1 MITFKYFVI
10 ARASYHKVKLTL
22 AKSLDKN
29 IEKIGKGSSLLLTLR
44 TAVWRVMF
52 TLLEAKTIN

>member
-1 MITFKYFVI
+1 MKIFM
-10 ARASYHKVKLTL
+10 KLTH

-29 IEKIGKGSSLLLTLR
+29 IKKIGKGSSLLRTLR

-52 TLLEAKTIN
+52 TLLEAKTIKLLFPDRKSTS